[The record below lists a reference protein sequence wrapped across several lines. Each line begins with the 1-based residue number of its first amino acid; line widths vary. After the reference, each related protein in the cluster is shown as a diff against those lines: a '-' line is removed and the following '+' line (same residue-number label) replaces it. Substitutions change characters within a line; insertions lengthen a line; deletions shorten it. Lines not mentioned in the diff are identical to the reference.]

1 MTGTVPNILVPAD
14 VERVVARLVA
24 AGHEAYVVGGCVRDA
39 LRGVDPH
46 DWDVATSATPEAIQ
60 KVFRHALYLNRFGTV
75 VVREGRHEIEVTT
88 YRIEADYADHR
99 HPTEVAFT
107 DSLREDLARRD
118 FTMNAMA
125 WRPGVAGRPGE
136 LVDPFGGQRDLD
148 AKIVRAVGEPRERFQ
163 EDALRML
170 RAVRFATRLGF
181 VIDPRTAEAIRECAS
196 LAKSL
201 SGERIQQ
208 EITKM
213 LDAEKPSVAFWMLSD
228 LGLLAVICPELEIAK
243 DTPQD
248 KAVAQNV
255 FDHSLATMDASP
267 LDERDPKQRY
277 VLRLAGLF
285 HDIGK
290 PATFA
295 DGHFH
300 QHEFVGEAKAR
311 EILRRWRFD
320 KETVTQVTHLIRNHM
335 FWYQTEWTGSAVRR
349 FVRKVGLENI
359 PALFALRKADNIG
372 SGARSPRMYALE
384 SLWERVQEEIRAASA
399 FSLKDLAIDGDDVM
413 NELGIASSPE
423 VGRILNELFERVT
436 EDPQLNTREKLLE
449 LVRQIG
455 RAEA

>member
-1 MTGTVPNILVPAD
+1 MTRTVPDIRVPAD
-14 VERVVARLVA
+14 VERVVALLA
-24 AGHEAYVVGGCVRDA
+24 ASGHEAYVVGGCVRDA

-46 DWDVATSATPEAIQ
+46 DWDVTTNATPEEIQ
-60 KVFRHALYLNRFGTV
+60 KVFHKSLYLNHFGTV
-75 VVREGRHEIEVTT
+75 IVRSGDHEVEVTT
-88 YRIEADYADHR
+88 YRVEADYADHR
-99 HPTEVAFT
+99 HPSAFAFT
-107 DSLREDLARRD
+107 DSLHEDLGRRD

-125 WRPGVAGRPGE
+125 WRPGLEGKPGE
-136 LVDPFGGQRDLD
+136 LVDPFGGQRDLE
-148 AKIVRAVGEPRERFQ
+148 ARVVRAVGEPRERFA

-181 VIDPRTAEAIRECAS
+181 VIDPRTADAIRDSAA
-196 LAKSL
+196 LARNL

-213 LDAEKPSVAFWMLSD
+213 LEAPKPSEAFRLLSD
-228 LGLLAVICPELEIAK
+228 LGLLEVICPELDDAK
-243 DTPQD
+243 GTPQD

-255 FDHSLATMDASP
+255 FDHSLATLDATP
-267 LDERDPKQRY
+267 ADDL

-311 EILRRWRFD
+311 DILRRWRFD
-320 KETVTQVTHLIRNHM
+320 KDTVTRVTHLVRNHM
-335 FWYQTEWTGSAVRR
+335 FWYQSEWTPSAVRR
-349 FVRKVGLENI
+349 FVHKVGLENI

-384 SLWERVQEEIRAASA
+384 ALWERVQEEIRAASA
-399 FSLKDLAIDGDDVM
+399 FSLKDLAIDGNDVM
-413 NELGIASSPE
+413 AALGIPPGPR
-423 VGRILNELFERVT
+423 VGRILDELFERVT
-436 EDPQLNTREKLLE
+436 DDPKLNTRERLLE
-449 LVRQIG
+449 LTREIG
-455 RAEA
+455 GA